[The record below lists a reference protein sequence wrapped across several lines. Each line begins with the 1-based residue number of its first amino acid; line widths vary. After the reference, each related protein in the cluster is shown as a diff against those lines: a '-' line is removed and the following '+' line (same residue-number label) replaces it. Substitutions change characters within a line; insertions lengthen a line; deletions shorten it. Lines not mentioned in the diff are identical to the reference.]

1 MNFRLGLR
9 GGAGMADYCSL
20 IAKAVGALDL
30 NTEKARRRLYERART
45 ALRSRMHD
53 ATHRFIGLK
62 LRPRSGL

>member
-9 GGAGMADYCSL
+9 GGAGMADYYSL

-45 ALRSRMHD
+45 ALRSECM
-53 ATHRFIGLK
+53 APTHRFIGLK
-62 LRPRSGL
+62 LQPQSCL